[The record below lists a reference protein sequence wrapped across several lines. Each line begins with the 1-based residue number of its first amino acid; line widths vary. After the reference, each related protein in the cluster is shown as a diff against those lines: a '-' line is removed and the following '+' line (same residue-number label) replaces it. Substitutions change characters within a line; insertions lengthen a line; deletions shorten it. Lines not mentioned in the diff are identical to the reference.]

1 MTCEHHSKKEIEE
14 KKNASIT
21 SKWCDKKRQIRI
33 LSVNE
38 VFRREKSSSINYVV
52 SSLYTKY
59 PRF

>member
-1 MTCEHHSKKEIEE
+1 MTSEHHSKKQIEE

-21 SKWCDKKRQIRI
+21 SKWCNKKRQIRI
-33 LSVNE
+33 SCVND
-38 VFRREKSSSINYVV
+38 VFRTEESSSINYVV